1 MQALKHSVAFEWS
14 ALYSPKQFKNCLV
27 IFITGIILE
36 DSLHHSYKSLEKE
49 RESGGAVSLFKEHQ
63 KQRGRVIKKDY
74 ALDSLVTR
82 YVGQKLL
89 N

>member
-1 MQALKHSVAFEWS
+1 M
-14 ALYSPKQFKNCLV
+14 
-27 IFITGIILE
+27 E

-74 ALDSLVTR
+74 ALDSLATR
-82 YVGQKLL
+82 YVGQKFL
-89 N
+89 NWFMVKIQSSRFFFYTCRKTGYI